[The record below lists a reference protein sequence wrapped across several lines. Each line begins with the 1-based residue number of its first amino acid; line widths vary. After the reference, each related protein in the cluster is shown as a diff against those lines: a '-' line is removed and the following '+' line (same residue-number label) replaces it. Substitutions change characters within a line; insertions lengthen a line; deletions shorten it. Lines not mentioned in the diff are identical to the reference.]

1 MSVNLFGRDASFER
15 SAARISAAFWSNRVA
30 QLKPTTDGNTIVLAW
45 KGFDLPE
52 RDVLT
57 ERAETLH
64 TRWSLPAKKWVKL
77 LAPFQPT
84 VAP

>member
-1 MSVNLFGRDASFER
+1 MSLKAQP
-15 SAARISAAFWSNRVA
+15 AARISAAFGPNRVA
-30 QLKPTTDGNTIVLAW
+30 KLKPTTDGNTIVLAW